1 MKNTDQNIRVNIADN
16 NQSIQRDNNKCI
28 KCGECARICSKIESI
43 NNNYDINTSKEPVC
57 VNCGQCVKICPTNC
71 INAKEDY
78 KQVEQEINNG
88 KIVIV
93 STAPAV
99 RVALGD
105 EFGYKR
111 GTFLKGKM
119 VALLKKLGFKYVL
132 DTNFGADV
140 TIMEEANELL
150 NRLEN
155 NDNLPLF
162 TSCCPSWVK
171 FVETYYPELIN
182 NLSSC
187 KSPISMQGALI
198 KTYFAQKMSIDAKQI
213 VNVTL
218 TPCVAKKYEIKRT
231 ELNSSS
237 KINNALMQDNDYCI
251 TTMELVKW
259 AKEKHINLHNLDDQ
273 NFDSIMGESSG
284 GGIIFGASGGVM
296 ESALRMAYYYETKEL
311 PQKQLL
317 SFKSVRGIK
326 GIKETEVTIGNKNLK
341 VAVVNNLA
349 NARILLNKI
358 KNGEHYDFVEVMA
371 CPGGCIGGGG
381 QPKHLGDEISTL
393 KSRAD
398 ALYTKDKNTNIK
410 LACQNEE
417 IKELYNSFL
426 ISPNSELAKS
436 LLHTKFID
444 KSASLGNNLAR
455 K

>member
-1 MKNTDQNIRVNIADN
+1 MKSIDQNIRVNISEN
-16 NQSIQRDNNKCI
+16 NLSIKRDNDKCI

-43 NNNYDINTSKEPVC
+43 NNNNINKSKEPIC
-57 VNCGQCVKICPTNC
+57 VNCGQCVKICPTNS

-78 KQVEQEINNG
+78 KQVEQEIQKG

-111 GTFLKGKM
+111 GTFLEGKM
-119 VALLKKLGFKYVL
+119 VALLKELGFKYVL

-150 NRLEN
+150 NRLEQN
-155 NDNLPLF
+155 NNLPLF

-187 KSPISMQGALI
+187 KSPISMQGVLI
-198 KTYFAQKMSIDAKQI
+198 KTYFAQKMGIDAKQI

-218 TPCVAKKYEIKRT
+218 TPCVAKKFEIKRN

-237 KINNALMQDNDYCI
+237 NINNAPMQDNDYCI
-251 TTMELVKW
+251 TTNELIKW
-259 AKEKHINLHNLDDQ
+259 AKEKQIDLSKLDDQ
-273 NFDSIMGESSG
+273 NFDCIMGESSG
-284 GGIIFGASGGVM
+284 GGVIFGSSGGVM
-296 ESALRMAYYYETKEL
+296 ESALRMAYYYKTKET
-311 PQKQLL
+311 PPKQLL
-317 SFKSVRGIK
+317 NYKPIRGIK
-326 GIKETEVTIGNKNLK
+326 GIKETTVIIGDKTITV
-341 VAVVNNLA
+341 VAVSGLA
-349 NARILLNKI
+349 NARVLINKI

-381 QPKHLGDEISTL
+381 QPKHLGDEITTL
-393 KSRAD
+393 KERQNS
-398 ALYTKDKNTNIK
+398 LYTKDKSKINKVAYENS
-410 LACQNEE
+410 E
-417 IKELYNSFL
+417 IKVLYDSYL
-426 ISPNSELAKS
+426 KAPNSPLAKE
-436 LLHTKFID
+436 LLHTRYFD
-444 KSASLGNNLAR
+444 KSDNLLNT
-455 K
+455 

>member
-1 MKNTDQNIRVNIADN
+1 MKNTDQNIRVIISDDN
-16 NQSIQRDNNKCI
+16 VSIKRDENKCI

-43 NNNYDINTSKEPVC
+43 NNNYDINLSKEPIC
-57 VNCGQCVKICPTNC
+57 MNCGQCVKICPTNC
-71 INAKEDY
+71 INAKEEY
-78 KQVEQEINNG
+78 KQIEQEIASG

-99 RVALGD
+99 RVAIGD
-105 EFGYKR
+105 EFCYRR
-111 GTFLKGKM
+111 GTFLQGKM
-119 VALLKKLGFKYVL
+119 VALLKALGFKYVL
-132 DTNFGADV
+132 DANFGADV
-140 TIMEEANELL
+140 TVCEEAYEFI
-150 NRLEN
+150 NRLKN
-155 NDNLPLF
+155 GNNLPQF
-162 TSCCPSWVK
+162 TSCCPTWVK
-171 FVETYYPELIN
+171 FVETYYPEFIN

-187 KSPISMQGALI
+187 KSPISMQGTLI
-198 KTYFAQKMSIDAKQI
+198 KTYFAQKLGIDAKQI

-218 TPCVAKKYEIKRT
+218 TPCVAKKYEIKRE
-231 ELNSSS
+231 ELKNTLLNDNT
-237 KINNALMQDNDYCI
+237 KVQDNDYCI

-259 AKEKHINLHNLDDQ
+259 AKEKHIDLHNLEDQ

-326 GIKETEVTIGNKNLK
+326 GIKEAEVTIGNKNLK
-341 VAVVNNLA
+341 VAVVSNLA

-358 KNGEHYDFVEVMA
+358 KSGEHYDFVEVMA

-444 KSASLGNNLAR
+444 KSASLGNNPAR